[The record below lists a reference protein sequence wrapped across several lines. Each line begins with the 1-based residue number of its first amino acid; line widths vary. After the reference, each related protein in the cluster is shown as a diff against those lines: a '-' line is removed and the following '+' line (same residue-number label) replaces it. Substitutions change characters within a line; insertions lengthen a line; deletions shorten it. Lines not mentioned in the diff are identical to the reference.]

1 MHVSV
6 LGDPGDPVVVTV
18 RGHLDLDSAPVL
30 TTALDQ
36 VLDGPAPHVVVDLS
50 GVEFCDS
57 TGLSAFVI
65 GHNRAHDAGG
75 WVRLCRPQPLVARV
89 LEITNLTSVLPVFDS
104 IDGAVSAS
112 DPPGSDDHS
121 SSDRHEGDPDR

>member
-36 VLDGPAPHVVVDLS
+36 VLDGPAPHIVVDLS

-75 WVRLCRPQPLVARV
+75 WVRLAAPSSFLAGLLDTVGLPGRIGVYPSVA
-89 LEITNLTSVLPVFDS
+89 EAMGDS
-104 IDGAVSAS
+104 TAG
-112 DPPGSDDHS
+112 
-121 SSDRHEGDPDR
+121 